1 MWRGGSWPGSPIAA
15 PWSWQGRSQRGA
27 ALFGGQAIQAFQPST
42 LDHRR
47 VVGAVA
53 CRRPDLGRRAAPT
66 EVEQLLSA
74 RSPGAERMQRLLE
87 GALGDLH
94 PNARVRTAC
103 DAPPTSFGGTAG
115 SGYI

>member
-1 MWRGGSWPGSPIAA
+1 LWVPWPAA
-15 PWSWQGRSQRGA
+15 DP
-27 ALFGGQAIQAFQPST
+27 T
-42 LDHRR
+42 L
-47 VVGAVA
+47 GEGL
-53 CRRPDLGRRAAPT
+53 PPP